1 MIKIQYPFLRRQTK
15 SKIGHLK
22 LEISHSR
29 QRRAGIS
36 LFEILIVL
44 SVFALL
50 AAASTQTIFL
60 TLRGA
65 RKSDA
70 LGKVRENLGYAL
82 SVVERQLHNAT
93 YISEC
98 PNPDTSIITYE
109 DQEGVTANFS
119 CEDIG
124 VSGYIASNSA
134 RLTAEEIEVTSC
146 IFTCEPAVGSIPP
159 AIGVELK
166 AIDPN
171 AKAIEGAS
179 VTVSTKVYLRTY

>member
-1 MIKIQYPFLRRQTK
+1 MIK
-15 SKIGHLK
+15 SKIQ
-22 LEISHSR
+22 ISKSKYQKKILTSHFSLHTS
-29 QRRAGIS
+29 QLGIA

-50 AAASTQTIFL
+50 AAVSTQTIFL

-109 DQEGVTANFS
+109 DQEGVIASFS
-119 CEDIG
+119 C
-124 VSGYIASNSA
+124 
-134 RLTAEEIEVTSC
+134 
-146 IFTCEPAVGSIPP
+146 
-159 AIGVELK
+159 
-166 AIDPN
+166 
-171 AKAIEGAS
+171 
-179 VTVSTKVYLRTY
+179 